1 MTNVYRKRWGS
12 EELHRSLKQNTALEK
27 MPAKMESSQANH
39 ILASMIAQVKLE
51 ALRMATKVNHYTI
64 KRNILMEALKV
75 AWSQIQQLK
84 ELCLNKNVNLP
95 NFNIA

>member
-1 MTNVYRKRWGS
+1 MTNIYKKRWGS

-51 ALRMATKVNHYTI
+51 ALRMATKEGTSSYTEPSFNFI
-64 KRNILMEALKV
+64 RLIIRL
-75 AWSQIQQLK
+75 
-84 ELCLNKNVNLP
+84 LCFLIIRLSCQ
-95 NFNIA
+95 